1 MSKVS
6 VISKNLRHW
15 EKIMILQSFERW
27 WVVNST
33 GRAKIKGLII
43 SPKLGRMSLRRIE
56 ESS

>member
-6 VISKNLRHW
+6 VTSKNLGHL
-15 EKIMILQSFERW
+15 EKIMILQAFERW

-43 SPKLGRMSLRRIE
+43 SSKLGRMSLRRMKRA
-56 ESS
+56 S